1 MPLSYL
7 PFLCFVK
14 TLRQKQLKRE
24 GVSLA
29 HNSRIKS
36 TMPGKHG
43 SRNLRQL
50 VTWQLQSGCREWL
63 WIVHIFLPTGII
75 QDTTE
80 WYCISVNHD
89 NSSQICPESHFLVDS
104 RSHEVENE
112 TSHHRKPMTCI
123 CWTTHDRLLSYSNKC
138 LGDVANV
145 VSCFLQGLNK
155 FAMLLDNFKD

>member
-14 TLRQKQLKRE
+14 TLRQKQLKGE

-36 TMPGKHG
+36 TMPGKHNL
-43 SRNLRQL
+43 RNLRLL
-50 VTWQLQSGCREWL
+50 VTWQLQSGSRERL
-63 WIVHIFLPTGII
+63 EFIHSFLPTGII
-75 QDTTE
+75 QDTME
-80 WYCISVNHD
+80 GYCISVNQD
-89 NSSQICPESHFLVDS
+89 NVSQICPESHFPVDS

-123 CWTTHDRLLSYSNKC
+123 CWTIHDRLLSYSNRC
-138 LGDVANV
+138 LLNLANV
-145 VSCFLQGLNK
+145 VSYFLQGLNK
-155 FAMLLDNFKD
+155 FAMLLGNFID